1 MQVNQQYD
9 LDALAKSA
17 MQKSGFDPDFP
28 DSVLEELNHIDYPVQ
43 FDPAF
48 PAKDLRNVLWCS
60 IDNVDSL
67 DLDQLTFAEELSNG
81 NWKIYVAVADVDS
94 LVRQSSAIDRHAAI
108 NTTSVYTPTKIFP
121 MLPEKLSTNLT
132 SLNPQTERL
141 AMIVEVEITKD
152 GDLGPY
158 NVYPGWVKNYS
169 KLNYPSISGMLDGTK
184 DIPDSVKHVDQME
197 EQLRLQD
204 EIAQA
209 LKKMREKL
217 GALSFGTIE
226 TKAEVRDNEIVD
238 IKQAVRGRAD
248 ELIENFM
255 IAANT
260 STSKFLKDHQFPII
274 RRVVRTPLRWER
286 IVSVAAELGEKL
298 PWHPDSKALEEMLQR
313 QQVKDPEGFPD
324 LSLTIIKLLGRGE
337 YIADFYGDRP
347 IGHFGLALR
356 EYTHSTAPNRRYPD
370 LITQRLLKA
379 AINKKRIPYSKEA
392 LITLATH
399 CTDKEDDADKIER
412 KMRKSAAALMLR
424 NRIGEVY
431 DGLITGASEKGV
443 WVRIKSPCVEGKV
456 MKGYEGLDVGDR
468 VKVRLFYV
476 DVPNGFIDFERIT

>member
-1 MQVNQQYD
+1 MQVNQDYD
-9 LDALAKSA
+9 LDALAKTA
-17 MQKSGFDPDFP
+17 MQKNGFDPDFP
-28 DSVLEELNHIDYPVQ
+28 DSVLEELNHIDQPVRY
-43 FDPAF
+43 DPAF
-48 PAKDLRNVLWCS
+48 PAKDMRNALWCS

-67 DLDQLTFAEELSNG
+67 DLDQLTFAEKLSNG
-81 NWKIYVAVADVDS
+81 NWKIYVSVADVDS
-94 LVRQSSAIDRHAAI
+94 LVRQNSAIDRHAAV

-121 MLPEKLSTNLT
+121 MLPEKLSTNMT

-141 AMIVEVEITKD
+141 AMIIETEVTQD
-152 GDLGPY
+152 GNLGTY
-158 NVYPGWVKNYS
+158 NVYPAWVKNFA
-169 KLNYPSISGMLDGTK
+169 KLNYPSISGMLEGSK
-184 DIPDSVKHVDQME
+184 EVPEAVKQVYQLE
-197 EQLRLQD
+197 QQLRLQD
-204 EIAQA
+204 EIAQT
-209 LKKMREKL
+209 LKKMREQL

-226 TKAEVRDNEIVD
+226 TKAEILNNKIVD
-238 IKQAVRGRAD
+238 IKQAIRGRAD

-260 STSKFLKDHQFPII
+260 TTSKFLKDHQFPIF
-274 RRVVRTPLRWER
+274 RRIVRTPLRWER

-298 PWHPDSKALEEMLQR
+298 PWHPDSKALEEMLLR
-313 QQVKDPEGFPD
+313 QQAKNPEGFPD

-337 YIADFYGDRP
+337 YYADFYGDRP

-392 LITLATH
+392 LITLAAH

-424 NRIGEVY
+424 HRIGEVY

-443 WVRIKSPCVEGKV
+443 WVRIKNPCVEGKV
-456 MKGYEGLDVGDR
+456 MKGYEGVDVGDH
-468 VKVRLFYV
+468 VKVKLYYV
-476 DVPNGFIDFERIT
+476 DVPNGFIDFERIN